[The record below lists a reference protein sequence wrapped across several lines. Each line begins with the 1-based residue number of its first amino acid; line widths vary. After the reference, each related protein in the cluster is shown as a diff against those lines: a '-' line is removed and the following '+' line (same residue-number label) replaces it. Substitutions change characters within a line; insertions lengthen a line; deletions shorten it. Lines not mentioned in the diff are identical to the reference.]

1 MCAHQFGGARYNFCT
16 YRAAN
21 KIKIEDSCIYFWAYI
36 DKDEILFGDNRSK
49 NMKRL
54 YIHIH

>member
-1 MCAHQFGGARYNFCT
+1 MLINSAAQDTIYCT